1 MAHNLASLGFNDRE
15 ARSIETAAARL
26 GADPFA
32 VANVAYSA
40 HALGSIDTITIAS
53 VTGAYRS
60 ATRSYVGA

>member
-1 MAHNLASLGFNDRE
+1 MANPLASLGFSDHE
-15 ARSIETAAARL
+15 ARAIETAAERI
-26 GADPFA
+26 GVDPFA

-40 HALGSIDTITIAS
+40 QALGSIETITIAS